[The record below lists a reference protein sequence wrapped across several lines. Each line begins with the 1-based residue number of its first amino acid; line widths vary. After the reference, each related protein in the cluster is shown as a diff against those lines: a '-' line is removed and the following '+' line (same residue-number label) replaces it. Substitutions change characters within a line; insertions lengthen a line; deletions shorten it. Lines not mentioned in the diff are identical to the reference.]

1 MAIKLRAIFSLITWF
16 PLQYLLKWTSVL
28 KFLLCSLGQVGTS
41 ADSVGRA
48 IPWLTGKQI
57 PGTAVRTLAVVWEL
71 QAADS
76 GLHSSSSGR
85 RLSPSLLGLGFS
97 SELGTAGYVPVAPV
111 LFIGLLSAGY
121 KIRWLL
127 LVQGLLGWSFV
138 SDALWCRDAVQ
149 GGLGCSLRADTPVCK
164 GLLVANMDAASS
176 GLSA

>member
-1 MAIKLRAIFSLITWF
+1 M
-16 PLQYLLKWTSVL
+16 
-28 KFLLCSLGQVGTS
+28 GTS
-41 ADSVGRA
+41 TDSVGRA

-57 PGTAVRTLAVVWEL
+57 PGTAVRTLAAVWEL

-76 GLHSSSSGR
+76 GSHSSSPGR
-85 RLSPSLLGLGFS
+85 GLSASLLGLDFF
-97 SELGTAGYVPVAPV
+97 SELGTADCVPVAPV

-127 LVQGLLGWSFV
+127 LVQSLLGWSFV
-138 SDALWCRDAVQ
+138 RDALWWMDAVQ